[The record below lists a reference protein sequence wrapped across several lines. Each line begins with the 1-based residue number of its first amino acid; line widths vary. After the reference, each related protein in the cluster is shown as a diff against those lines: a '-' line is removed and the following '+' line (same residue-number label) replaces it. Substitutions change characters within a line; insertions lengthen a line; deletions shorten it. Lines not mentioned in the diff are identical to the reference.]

1 MGKFRNLPKCGY
13 FAITVSGIRKAILM
27 TRGKSS
33 ILNYAVA
40 VVAKLP
46 GVVSVDERPSAHPD
60 TLVLWAE
67 EPDKVRE
74 EIRKLVRQAEIETW
88 REEGES

>member
-1 MGKFRNLPKCGY
+1 M
-13 FAITVSGIRKAILM
+13 
-27 TRGKSS
+27 
-33 ILNYAVA
+33 
-40 VVAKLP
+40 VAKLP